1 MASNQYDVAV
11 IGAGPGGYVAA
22 IRAAQL
28 GAKVAI
34 VEKQYLGGTCLNV
47 GCIPSKAMLHIAE
60 VMHSVAS
67 MGELG
72 IDLPQPPT
80 LNMSKV
86 VAFTD
91 KVVKRMTGG
100 VGTLMRSN
108 NIEVFDG
115 LGTVDASRT
124 PHTIT
129 VTRDESDKRD
139 GSRQQFQADKI
150 ILATGSVPLLPPFP
164 GIDGRNVINSDT
176 CWHLPK
182 LPESVICVGGG
193 VIGVELACMF
203 HGLGAQV
210 TIIEM
215 LPNVLA
221 PVDDEVRTLLVRAI
235 SKRGITIATNAKV
248 ESITD
253 EGGMKKVTAST
264 PQGEKSFS
272 GEYVLVAVSRRS
284 STLGLEPLMEQGLA
298 NDRGRVRVN
307 ERMETNLPGIY
318 AIGDLVHG
326 AGLAHVASTE
336 GEVAAENAM
345 GHSARMDYDVV
356 PNPIYTF
363 PEIAFVGLTEAQAK
377 EKDSNVRV
385 ERFPW
390 AANGKAVGSA
400 NSEGFIKV
408 ILGKHN
414 ELIGAHIIGPDA
426 TNLITEYSVA
436 MRGELTG
443 DEIIETIHPHPTLS
457 EGLREAVLA
466 AEGRPIHIPP
476 RQTARAR

>member
-1 MASNQYDVAV
+1 MASNHYDVAV

-28 GAKVAI
+28 GASVAI

-60 VMHSVAS
+60 EMQSIGS

-72 IDLPQPPT
+72 IELPQPPT

-86 VAFTD
+86 VAFTE

-100 VGTLMRSN
+100 VGTLMKGN
-108 NIEVFDG
+108 NVEVFDG
-115 LGTVDASRT
+115 LGTVDAS
-124 PHTIT
+124 HMIT
-129 VTRDESDKRD
+129 VTRDESTGRD
-139 GSRQQFQADKI
+139 GVQQQFHADKI

-164 GIDGRNVINSDT
+164 GINGRNVINSDT
-176 CWHLPK
+176 CWHLPN

-203 HGLGAQV
+203 HGLGSRV
-210 TIIEM
+210 TIVEM
-215 LPNVLA
+215 MPNILA
-221 PVDDEVRTLLVRAI
+221 PVDDEVRNLLVRTLG
-235 SKRGITIATNAKV
+235 KRGITIATNAKV

-253 EGGMKKVTAST
+253 EGNMKKVAAST
-264 PQGEKSFS
+264 PQGEKSFT
-272 GEYVLVAVSRRS
+272 GEYVLVAVSRRANTS
-284 STLGLEPLMEQGLA
+284 GLERLMEQGLA
-298 NDRGRVRVN
+298 NDRGRVQVN

-336 GEVAAENAM
+336 GEVAVENAL
-345 GHSARMDYDVV
+345 GHRVRMDYDVV

-377 EKDSNVRV
+377 EQDATVRV

-414 ELIGAHIIGPDA
+414 EILGAHIIGPDA
-426 TNLITEYSVA
+426 TNLITEYSLA

-443 DEIIETIHPHPTLS
+443 VELIDTIHPHPTLS

-476 RQTARAR
+476 RRQAARAR

>member
-1 MASNQYDVAV
+1 
-11 IGAGPGGYVAA
+11 
-22 IRAAQL
+22 
-28 GAKVAI
+28 
-34 VEKQYLGGTCLNV
+34 
-47 GCIPSKAMLHIAE
+47 
-60 VMHSVAS
+60 
-67 MGELG
+67 
-72 IDLPQPPT
+72 
-80 LNMSKV
+80 
-86 VAFTD
+86 
-91 KVVKRMTGG
+91 
-100 VGTLMRSN
+100 
-108 NIEVFDG
+108 
-115 LGTVDASRT
+115 
-124 PHTIT
+124 
-129 VTRDESDKRD
+129 
-139 GSRQQFQADKI
+139 
-150 ILATGSVPLLPPFP
+150 
-164 GIDGRNVINSDT
+164 
-176 CWHLPK
+176 
-182 LPESVICVGGG
+182 
-193 VIGVELACMF
+193 MF

-210 TIIEM
+210 TIVEM

-221 PVDDEVRTLLVRAI
+221 PVDDEVRTLLVRTI

-253 EGGMKKVTAST
+253 EGSMKKVTAST

-345 GHSARMDYDVV
+345 GHPARMDYDVV

-390 AANGKAVGSA
+390 VANGKAVGSA

-476 RQTARAR
+476 KQAARAR